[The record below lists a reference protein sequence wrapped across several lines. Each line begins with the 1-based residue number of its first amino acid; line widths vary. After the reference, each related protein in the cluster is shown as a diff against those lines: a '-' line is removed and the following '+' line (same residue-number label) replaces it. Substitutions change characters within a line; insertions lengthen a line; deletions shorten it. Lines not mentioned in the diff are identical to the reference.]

1 MDFDVTITK
10 IKHLQSR
17 GDLYFYYAFKAG
29 KEQKM
34 KDYILNKVV
43 LKTGDS
49 LDIVESST
57 LPLTERLM
65 YKVEHEK
72 DKIIVRRDGGK
83 MVIPVDNILFASSI
97 PLDVI
102 HEDFDDEI

>member
-1 MDFDVTITK
+1 MP
-10 IKHLQSR
+10 SWAR
-17 GDLYFYYAFKAG
+17 
-29 KEQKM
+29 KEHKM

-57 LPLTERLM
+57 LPLTEKLM

-72 DKIIVRRDGGK
+72 DKIVVRRDGRNLI
-83 MVIPVDNILFASSI
+83 IPVENILFASSI

-102 HEDFDDEI
+102 HEDYNDEI

>member
-1 MDFDVTITK
+1 MICNYAGANC
-10 IKHLQSR
+10 SC
-17 GDLYFYYAFKAG
+17 FYYAFLAR
-29 KEQKM
+29 KEHKM
-34 KDYILNKVV
+34 KDYVLNKVV

-72 DKIIVRRDGGK
+72 DKIIVHQDGGK
-83 MVIPVDNILFASSI
+83 MVIPVDNILFVSTI

-102 HEDFDDEI
+102 HEDFEDEI